1 MAIGDVVDRVK
12 DGAEQGLLLNPITA
26 PVTVAYNAAGEIGQR
41 TDLPNYG
48 GDVSDD
54 TERNVGAIGDQV
66 GDSARETAQNASD
79 ALTDIDVPWEVKG
92 LGGLVA
98 LALLAVA
105 FGQLFNINVGG
116 GQ

>member
-54 TERNVGAIGDQV
+54 TERNVGAIGDHV
-66 GDSARETAQNASD
+66 GDTARETAENVSN
-79 ALTDIDVPWEVKG
+79 IDVNVPWEAKG
-92 LGGLVA
+92 VA
-98 LALLAVA
+98 GIIGLALLAVA